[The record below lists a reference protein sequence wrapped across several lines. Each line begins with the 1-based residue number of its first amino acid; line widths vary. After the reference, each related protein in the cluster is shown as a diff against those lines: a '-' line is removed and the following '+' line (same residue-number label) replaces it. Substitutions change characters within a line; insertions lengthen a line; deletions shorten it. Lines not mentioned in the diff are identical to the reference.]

1 MAADSVLVTNLVLQ
15 IKGGMMAIFIFR
27 YTFEWWV
34 NLFLTIVFTDN
45 QWDAF
50 QLWVIHGGGAFQYL
64 LKVSRN
70 STEISQCVPRHLA
83 KTLTKHRT
91 I

>member
-27 YTFEWWV
+27 YTFKWWV

-50 QLWVIHGGGAFQYL
+50 VSVILSLENFPPYILSYNNKNKYL
-64 LKVSRN
+64 GKYLVLYRYY
-70 STEISQCVPRHLA
+70 V
-83 KTLTKHRT
+83 
-91 I
+91 